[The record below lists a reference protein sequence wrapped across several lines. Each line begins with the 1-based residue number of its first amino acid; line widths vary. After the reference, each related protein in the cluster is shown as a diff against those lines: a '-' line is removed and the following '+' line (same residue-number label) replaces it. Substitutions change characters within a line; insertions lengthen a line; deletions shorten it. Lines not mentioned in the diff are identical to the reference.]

1 MAFSPIPYDTLV
13 SVTVLIG
20 TLVGVLLLAIQ
31 PHLNALIKH
40 DHLLSFL
47 RPKK

>member
-1 MAFSPIPYDTLV
+1 MTFLSIPYDSFV
-13 SVTVLIG
+13 SAAVLIG
-20 TLVGVLLLAIQ
+20 TLVGVVLLAIE

-40 DHLLSFL
+40 EYLLSFL